1 MVRSQF
7 PIKILGVH
15 FGNYVLDNPNWN
27 KISHSLTK
35 KINISN
41 RVRLSLGWKKRKK
54 NCKPNAVIQTLVY
67 RSNIY
72 CSKIYQKEI
81 EKKIAQLSIWKCG
94 LGILDIDTQ
103 LNSLE
108 LKWNWRLLN
117 PTNVLWKG
125 LMLHWLN
132 LKNNSN
138 QGLSLFRQKQM
149 LRSSRHKS
157 LQNQSNEDFFRKHNT
172 IYRIKC
178 NADNKTQS
186 FKM

>member
-1 MVRSQF
+1 MQ
-7 PIKILGVH
+7 
-15 FGNYVLDNPNWN
+15 
-27 KISHSLTK
+27 
-35 KINISN
+35 
-41 RVRLSLGWKKRKK
+41 LSLGWKKRKK

-172 IYRIKC
+172 IYSIKC

-186 FKM
+186 FKMWPKPFIKLSTSWPGSSLQINLKF